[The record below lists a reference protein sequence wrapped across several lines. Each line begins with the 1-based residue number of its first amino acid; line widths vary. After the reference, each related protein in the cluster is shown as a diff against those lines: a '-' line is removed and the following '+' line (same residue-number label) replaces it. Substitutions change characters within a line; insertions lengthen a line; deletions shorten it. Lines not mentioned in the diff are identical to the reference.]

1 MDVEGELRAVEEGT
15 TEVTITSMC
24 LVFRSYF
31 VVTCTCTNSTF
42 VLYHIPPLHV
52 HVYTGIIVLVT
63 VCSMVRCIIPIHNE
77 NN

>member
-15 TEVTITSMC
+15 TEVTITSMWP
-24 LVFRSYF
+24 VFRSYF
-31 VVTCTCTNSTF
+31 MVTCTCTNSTF
-42 VLYHIPPLHV
+42 VLYDIPPL